1 MTTIL
6 TNTADD
12 KKLIALNYLGI
23 SSRKLIEAR
32 GDYDESLNQVRV
44 MKHYIGLAREYGCT
58 AAEIEF
64 ALGMNKAKLFLIEGD
79 E

>member
-1 MTTIL
+1 
-6 TNTADD
+6 
-12 KKLIALNYLGI
+12 
-23 SSRKLIEAR
+23 
-32 GDYDESLNQVRV
+32 